1 MTTRERKEAKI
12 EKRLDWAQG
21 RRDKATALRT
31 YTDRYHGDVAFN
43 TQPGHIPE
51 RARVIGMID
60 RACEHVS
67 MAATHESKAA
77 GIQDQLDHSIYSDDE
92 DAVGKIRER
101 IAGLEAKRDKMK
113 LVNALYK
120 RGDVA
125 GLAVIGLD
133 LDKIKAK
140 LAAAGPYWGGKPH
153 LPYELTNLGGNI
165 RRLQERIKTIEAAEH
180 RTTIAEAAP
189 GGVLIEGEAWVR
201 VTFAEKPERAVIEA
215 RTRAL
220 TASLVEGLPTAVWC
234 ITLSGNVEI
243 QNAAARRLAG
253 ALLEMHACGVVE
265 RIAGRPF
272 MALSSQPEPEQERKA
287 HGAERDEKPIARKAL
302 KPAAR
307 DLGAPDDVD

>member
-21 RRDKATALRT
+21 RRDKAAALRT

-125 GLAVIGLD
+125 GLAVIVLD

-201 VTFAEKPERAVIEA
+201 VTFAEKPERAILDA
-215 RTRAL
+215 LRA
-220 TASLVEGLPTAVWC
+220 AGFRWGGGHWIGERVKLPHGIGESPAAEDT
-234 ITLSGNVEI
+234 EI
-243 QNAAARRLAG
+243 GEKDAMR
-253 ALLEMHACGVVE
+253 EMGD
-265 RIAGRPF
+265 
-272 MALSSQPEPEQERKA
+272 
-287 HGAERDEKPIARKAL
+287 ERDPE
-302 KPAAR
+302 
-307 DLGAPDDVD
+307 DAP